1 MVYSYYKD
9 MGMSDAVVNPEK
21 RKALENRMKAL
32 GINEKDIIE
41 KFVRSQGKGGQKVNK
56 AATCVYLKH
65 SPTGIEVKCQKTRS
79 QAANRFFARRILA
92 EKAEKMILGEK
103 SVQAKK
109 IARLQQQKKRRAR
122 RAKGKVLSAA
132 QKESNVSTLE
142 NEGETPSQD

>member
-1 MVYSYYKD
+1 

-21 RKALENRMKAL
+21 RKALEDRMKAL
-32 GINEKDIIE
+32 GIDEKDIIE
-41 KFVRSQGKGGQKVNK
+41 KFVRSQGGGGQKINK

-92 EKAEKMILGEK
+92 EKVEEIILGEK

-122 RAKGKVLSAA
+122 RAKAKGLSAA

-142 NEGETPSQD
+142 NEGKNPSQD